1 MSAIIQSGREYFLG
15 NNAIGDFVRETSA
28 DITTMALSALV
39 VTHYAPDDVCVEH
52 TLKYGAIAVLSSSVM
67 HAALLVWK
75 DKLSEKEYTYC
86 QYTKVYCMAAYI
98 CLTVGLWIHELGH
111 ADLGELV
118 FCGSSIIIL
127 YPFDGGGKAG
137 IIDRRLCGIGP
148 LLGTSQSQLLLTA
161 GGPLADV
168 AVTVSGIAYHYF
180 KNHEMPKTAKTA
192 VVISG
197 ITAFNRCYNAIDA
210 FHDNGTNRSDYTD
223 IAKLTGVSAMVFAY
237 FWAILPLI
245 TLEAL
250 ERIYPKEEKS
260 SI

>member
-28 DITTMALSALV
+28 DIATMALSALV
-39 VTHYAPDDVCVEH
+39 VTYFAPDDACVEH

-75 DKLSEKEYTYC
+75 DKLSEKEYTYWE
-86 QYTKVYCMAAYI
+86 YAKVYCMALYI
-98 CLTVGLWIHELGH
+98 SLTVGLWIHELGH
-111 ADLGELV
+111 ADLGELA

-127 YPFDGGGKAG
+127 FPFDGGGKAG
-137 IIDRRLCGIGP
+137 IIDKRLCGLGP
-148 LLGTSQSQLLLTA
+148 FLGTSQSQLLMTA

-168 AVTVSGIAYHYF
+168 AVTVSGIAYHHF
-180 KNHEMPKTAKTA
+180 KNHEMPKAAKTA

-197 ITAFNRCYNAIDA
+197 ITAFNRCCSAIDA
-210 FHDNGTNRSDYTD
+210 FHDNGTNRSDYTV
-223 IAKLTGVSAMVFAY
+223 IAELTGASAMVFVY
-237 FWAILPLI
+237 FWGLLPLI

-250 ERIYPKEEKS
+250 QRIHPKEEKN